1 MNTILDILGSVVIG
15 GIVFFLLLNF
25 SVFQSSTS
33 SSSDANLQIQQ
44 NAKTLAEM
52 LSYDLRKIGYKTSAN
67 PLITAQSK
75 KISFRADIDRNGT
88 EDIVTYLIT
97 DSSKAD
103 MTEKSND
110 ILLMRIINEDSSSGP
125 TLGLIDAEFSFF
137 DSVYVIT
144 SDLAKIKYIKAEL
157 WIESNYPVDNK
168 YPFTYWEMTINP
180 RNL

>member
-1 MNTILDILGSVVIG
+1 MTTLLDILGSVVIG
-15 GIVFFLLLNF
+15 GIILFLMINF

-52 LSYDLRKIGYKTSAN
+52 LSYDLRKIGYNYSAN
-67 PLITAQSK
+67 PLITAESK
-75 KISFRADIDRNGT
+75 KISFHADIDRDGID
-88 EDIVTYLIT
+88 DIVTYLIS
-97 DSSKAD
+97 DSTQAEL
-103 MTEKSND
+103 TEKSND

-125 TLGLIDAEFSFF
+125 TLGLIDAKFSFF
-137 DSVYVIT
+137 DSVHVIT
-144 SDLAKIKYIKAEL
+144 SDLAKIKYIKTEL
-157 WIESNYPVDNK
+157 WIESIYPVDNK